1 MVMRLQTVAAV
12 SRILLFSTRPIL
24 NYALSLSAFL
34 PQAHRFGA
42 LEGFLCLR
50 CVNLLRLSF
59 SFLCGSLC
67 ILAQLASSLLCTGH
81 AGDRNVSTSIM
92 DVLF

>member
-34 PQAHRFGA
+34 PQAHQFGA
-42 LEGFLCLR
+42 LQGFLCLR

-67 ILAQLASSLLCTGH
+67 ILVQLSTSHLCICH
-81 AGDRNVSTSIM
+81 ARDRNANTSIT